1 MECTE
6 WCVFTVEVPVFALCL
21 PSGQRQIFTTAKDS
35 LLYRIGDLHLTRK
48 LLGIMILIRQKV
60 AGLPVDNVRIFAFA
74 LVGLFTGL
82 AGVLLTSMLSSANVI
97 MATGFE
103 LRVIAVVVVGG
114 TSLQGGQGT
123 LLGSITG
130 ALFFSV
136 ISNALNMFGVAA
148 YWQYVAVGLILVT
161 ALGIEALRSR
171 FMEVARV

>member
-1 MECTE
+1 
-6 WCVFTVEVPVFALCL
+6 
-21 PSGQRQIFTTAKDS
+21 
-35 LLYRIGDLHLTRK
+35 
-48 LLGIMILIRQKV
+48 
-60 AGLPVDNVRIFAFA
+60 VDNVCIFAFT